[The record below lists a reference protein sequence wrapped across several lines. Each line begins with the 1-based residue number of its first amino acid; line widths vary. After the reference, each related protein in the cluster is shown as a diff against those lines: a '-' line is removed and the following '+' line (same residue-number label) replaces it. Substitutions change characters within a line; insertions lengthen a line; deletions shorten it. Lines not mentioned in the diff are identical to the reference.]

1 MNLRNSLHRYPSRA
15 RRLPRYSV
23 WAGLLLAV
31 PAVVGI
37 GPVSPQAQA
46 ASCVAASATVL
57 VPAETPVLDWS
68 ENLGYDGAGNLWVS
82 RSWESE
88 VLRYDSSGR
97 VTARVSIA
105 FPAAIRLGPD
115 GLMYVNSGDLA
126 ANLKSGLHGGAI
138 VRFDPAAASPVPEV
152 FATGLSLP
160 NGAAFDADG
169 NLYVADS
176 ASGVLRIGRD
186 GTVDTEWSA
195 RAPKNLDV
203 LAGVDGTMINGLTV
217 AGDALY
223 VTVTAS
229 PTGRVLR
236 IPIDDPQHATVA
248 LDLLTSAGTISP
260 DDLIV
265 GNDGDLYIATSTG
278 ALVRA
283 DPSGNACTIA
293 VTHPL
298 TSLAVV
304 PGTNHELVAGTMT
317 GEVLRIDLP

>member
-1 MNLRNSLHRYPSRA
+1 MDLRNSLHRYPSRA
-15 RRLPRYSV
+15 RRLSCYSV

-46 ASCVAASATVL
+46 ASCAAASATVL
-57 VPAETPVLDWS
+57 VAAETPVLDWS

-82 RSWESE
+82 RSWQSE
-88 VLRYDSSGR
+88 VLRYDNSGR

-138 VRFDPAAASPVPEV
+138 VRFDPAAVSPMPEV

-236 IPIDDPQHATVA
+236 IPIDDPQHTTVA

-278 ALVRA
+278 ALVRS

-304 PGTNHELVAGTMT
+304 PGTDHELVAGTMT